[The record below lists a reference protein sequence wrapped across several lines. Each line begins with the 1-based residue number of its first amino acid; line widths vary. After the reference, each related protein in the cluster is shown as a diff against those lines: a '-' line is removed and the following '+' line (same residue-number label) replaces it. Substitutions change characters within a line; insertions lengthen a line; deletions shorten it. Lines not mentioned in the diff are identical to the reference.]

1 MSKQALGKGL
11 GALIQKVESPKT
23 DGKVDYVNI
32 HLIDSNPQQP
42 RKDFDTASLIELK
55 DSLKSNGILQPII
68 VRKRDSRYELIA
80 GERRLRAAREL
91 GWTSVP
97 VLVKEATDENSLEI
111 ALVENIQRKDLN
123 SMEEARAFMNL
134 MRDYNLTQEKVA
146 ERVGKNRTTVA
157 NILRLLQLPEEV
169 QEMIEKGVLSFG
181 HAKAILGVDN
191 PSEQTKLAK
200 EIVARG
206 LSVREAEEKV
216 QDRRRLPVHRV
227 RALKRDPAIRDI
239 EERLERSLHTKIRVK
254 QGVKKGRIEIEYYSL
269 DDFERL
275 VQILAPQNTIS

>member
-1 MSKQALGKGL
+1 
-11 GALIQKVESPKT
+11 
-23 DGKVDYVNI
+23 
-32 HLIDSNPQQP
+32 
-42 RKDFDTASLIELK
+42 
-55 DSLKSNGILQPII
+55 
-68 VRKRDSRYELIA
+68 
-80 GERRLRAAREL
+80 
-91 GWTSVP
+91 
-97 VLVKEATDENSLEI
+97 VLVKEANDENSLEI

-146 ERVGKNRTTVA
+146 EKVGKNRTTVA
-157 NILRLLQLPEEV
+157 NVLRLLQLPVEV

-181 HAKAILGVDN
+181 HAKAILGIDN

-200 EIVARG
+200 EIAARG

-254 QGVKKGRIEIEYYSL
+254 QGVKKGRIEIDYYSM

-275 VQILAPQNTIS
+275 IQILAPQNTIS